1 MPIRVSKALDQC
13 SPSSYY
19 DIIVKGN
26 ENSSEAAYYLL
37 KKRLH
42 YLLKK
47 VYVDYGFGLV
57 DEFDDTINDYFLY
70 LYNYNVS
77 SKQTPF
83 SILENI
89 REKKAFFGWI
99 LSTYR
104 IFLLNKAKEKAQ
116 EREILGLALA
126 RPKGEGFQLP
136 GRQDDEKPL
145 TDEMMMQYLAN
156 AIAFA
161 DQEFDLMKRFLFYRM
176 ILSFL
181 NHRLAIP
188 QEEMAKT
195 LKLNAVTY
203 RVYTKRQK
211 DRFLEFINIQE
222 SGSILP
228 LDLKHKEMSDSIM
241 EQFEHLYA
249 LMVVYYN
256 QTLEQLPN
264 ASEVAALRMEYNQN
278 MGGSMH
284 ESQAVYGFNNEVGM
298 CSFYKNAKAYLE
310 RYSS

>member
-1 MPIRVSKALDQC
+1 METIRD
-13 SPSSYY
+13 
-19 DIIVKGN
+19 
-26 ENSSEAAYYLL
+26 
-37 KKRLH
+37 
-42 YLLKK
+42 
-47 VYVDYGFGLV
+47 
-57 DEFDDTINDYFLY
+57 
-70 LYNYNVS
+70 
-77 SKQTPF
+77 
-83 SILENI
+83 
-89 REKKAFFGWI
+89 KKAFFGWV

-104 IFLLNKAKEKAQ
+104 YFLLNKAKEEAH

-126 RPKGEGFQLP
+126 RPKGEGFQP
-136 GRQDDEKPL
+136 SARQEDEKPL
-145 TDEMMMQYLAN
+145 TDETMMQYLAN

-211 DRFLEFINIQE
+211 DRFLEFINVQE
-222 SGSILP
+222 SGSELP
-228 LDLKHKEMSDSIM
+228 LDLKHKEMSNSIM

-249 LMVVYYN
+249 LIVDYYN
-256 QTLEQLPN
+256 QTVEQLPN
-264 ASEVAALRMEYNQN
+264 ASEVTALRMEYNQN
-278 MGGSMH
+278 KDGMMH
-284 ESQAVYGFNNEVGM
+284 ESQADYGFSDPLGIR
-298 CSFYKNAKAYLE
+298 SFYKNAKAYLE